1 MPAEKALDLAAGR
14 CLRCQEVPRGCGS
27 RPLLCGGLV
36 PANMHPRRFKEPADR
51 AEHLLHEG
59 QCSIRWRK
67 GVIRDAKMIKGA
79 RRRLPTLDVPIPE
92 LRIGGQSRHDMS
104 RQFNLR
110 HHLDVAL
117 LRVRHD
123 VTNLLLGVGLPA
135 AEALRTDLREL
146 RVAVDWQPP
155 TLVVGEVPMEAVEL
169 EGGHGVKK
177 ELHLLRP
184 EEVPAHVEKE
194 TTPLEARRILDQHLR
209 QLLSVRARLHQLP
222 QGLHAVEEAG
232 ERRRHQLNL
241 MFPDLQ
247 NVALGR
253 LRLVKHDLKMHDA
266 TNMCGTPGAVRPHL
280 PLPLKSLPQRRH
292 RQVVFRDAL
301 PDLHLDAALEAEWRR
316 LQRKSHERRVR
327 YQRQWHFLHCRSGRR
342 RRRAGVRAHLQ
353 HLQH

>member
-1 MPAEKALDLAAGR
+1 
-14 CLRCQEVPRGCGS
+14 
-27 RPLLCGGLV
+27 
-36 PANMHPRRFKEPADR
+36 
-51 AEHLLHEG
+51 
-59 QCSIRWRK
+59 
-67 GVIRDAKMIKGA
+67 MIKGT
-79 RRRLPTLDVPIPE
+79 RRCLPTLDVPVPE
-92 LRIGGQSRHDMS
+92 LRIGGQSRRDMS
-104 RQFNLR
+104 RHVNLR

-146 RVAVDWQPP
+146 RVAVHWQPP

-169 EGGHGVKK
+169 EGGHGVKQ

-184 EEVPAHVEKE
+184 EEVPAHVELE

-232 ERRRHQLNL
+232 ERGCRQLNIML
-241 MFPDLQ
+241 PDLQ

-253 LRLVKHDLKMHDA
+253 LRLVKHDLKMHAA
-266 TNMCGTPGAVRPHL
+266 TNTCGTPGAVRPHL
-280 PLPLKSLPQRRH
+280 PLPLKSLPQRRQ

-316 LQRKSHERRVR
+316 LRRKVHERRVR
-327 YQRQWHFLHCRSGRR
+327 YQRQSHFMHCLERPAGSLQVYSLVVLVVAVVSVASSSHQIDSLALLRDVRHARGRR
-342 RRRAGVRAHLQ
+342 IYPAVATFGALPELGVQRVTRASEDRAGDRAHLQ
-353 HLQH
+353 R